1 MPQALGSDTRGQH
14 SNNNSPKPQY
24 RHVPLRTP
32 GSIRLL
38 RLLPHP
44 TQDSPLYCQV
54 FEFPLLEPGEAKQGH
69 ESHPYEALSYVWGK
83 PDGGHSISIDGHVL
97 SVTGNLYAA
106 LQHLRNRHWERVLW
120 VDAVCINQGDD
131 GEKQD
136 QIRLMANIY
145 SQASRVVV
153 WLGEAGDESGD
164 SALQEIRRVAA
175 EEMSSGNVLNINE
188 ETKQGVLALLRR
200 QWFERIWVSTTSP
213 FSLDLRDN
221 TDKGSSRCSK
231 KSPPLEAF

>member
-1 MPQALGSDTRGQH
+1 
-14 SNNNSPKPQY
+14 
-24 RHVPLRTP
+24 
-32 GSIRLL
+32 
-38 RLLPHP
+38 
-44 TQDSPLYCQV
+44 LYCQV

-83 PDGGHSISIDGHVL
+83 PDGGHSISIDGDVL

-200 QWFERIWVSTTSP
+200 QWFERIWVSTPSP